1 MPAFQLVAV
10 QPMWL
15 GNMVIEMSVSLLTDK
30 FENYLEPLQWQTWVF
45 SPSDKQL
52 EDRAVHN
59 VEDMFEAFVAEGVVS
74 EQEMYDV
81 QQTGFFVRSL
91 MQRESCQVLHK
102 FLAWLQ
108 LHHSEESPIVLVGPD
123 VARLRRF
130 IEFADTQHAPVVD
143 LDTRAMEIL
152 HKLSTDAP
160 TCEVPSPKE
169 PYGTLL
175 QGMNMVARVRDIV
188 SFIGLGRKA
197 DPKQAHSPLWQQLQ

>member
-10 QPMWL
+10 QTMWL
-15 GNMVIEMSVSLLTDK
+15 GNMVIEMSVSKLTDK

-52 EDRAVHN
+52 ADHAAYT
-59 VEDMFEAFVAEGVVS
+59 VEDMFEAFVANGLVS
-74 EQEMYDV
+74 EPELSDV

-91 MQRESCQVLHK
+91 MQRDPCQVLHK
-102 FLAWLQ
+102 FLSWLQ
-108 LHHSEESPIVLVGPD
+108 LHHSQESPIVLVGPD

-130 IEFADTQHAPVVD
+130 IEFADTQHRPVVD
-143 LDTRAMEIL
+143 IDTRAVEIL
-152 HKLSTDAP
+152 HSLSTDG
-160 TCEVPSPKE
+160 EVPSPKE

-175 QGMNMVARVRDIV
+175 RGMNMVARVRDVV
-188 SFIGLGRKA
+188 SFIALGREA